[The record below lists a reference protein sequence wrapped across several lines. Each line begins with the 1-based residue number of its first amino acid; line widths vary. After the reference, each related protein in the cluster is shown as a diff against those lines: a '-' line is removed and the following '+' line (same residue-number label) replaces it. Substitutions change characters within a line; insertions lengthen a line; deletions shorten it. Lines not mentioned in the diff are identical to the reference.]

1 MIHPSYTE
9 LLEVINS
16 GSEEGEAPVV
26 NSRYSIVMAAA
37 KRARQIIAGDQ
48 NVTQKQAKK
57 PLSTAVSELYSGKVR
72 ILPETEEDQNDS
84 SISAVSSVKGSGAFV
99 EFSEETAEEK
109 SAEDTEDDADWE
121 DEADADFDDE
131 ESDDEADDT
140 DSESEDQE

>member
-72 ILPETEEDQNDS
+72 ILPESEEDQIES
-84 SISAVSSVKGSGAFV
+84 SISQVSSVKGTGAFV
-99 EFSEETAEEK
+99 EFAEETSEEK
-109 SAEDTEDDADWE
+109 SDGDSEDDVDWE
-121 DEADADFDDE
+121 DDEDADFDEDD
-131 ESDDEADDT
+131 SDDDEDDS
-140 DSESEDQE
+140 DSESEEQE